1 LSQDRPHAPPAAYEK
16 EPARRDFPPVASSG
30 SARIFAPRNAFR
42 LHSPETA
49 LAGTGVALYPAEHV
63 ASCALPFLKPSRRIN
78 EMGVPNKDEMEG
90 KYEQVKGSV
99 KEGLGNATGD
109 EELRSEG
116 SADKLK
122 GDVQEGWG
130 GTKRKVGD
138 MLEDAGDA
146 IKR

>member
-1 LSQDRPHAPPAAYEK
+1 MGAP
-16 EPARRDFPPVASSG
+16 
-30 SARIFAPRNAFR
+30 N
-42 LHSPETA
+42 H
-49 LAGTGVALYPAEHV
+49 
-63 ASCALPFLKPSRRIN
+63 
-78 EMGVPNKDEMEG
+78 DEVEG

-99 KEGLGNATGD
+99 KEGLGNLTGD
-109 EELRSEG
+109 DDMRSEG
-116 SADKLK
+116 AADKLK